1 MTASDPDQDRS
12 DARKKNAD
20 ERRDATPLPWRQL
33 LIVLLIQ
40 FAEPITGVVIFPF
53 INQFVRETGVTG
65 GDETKTG
72 YFAGIIESM
81 FFLAEAM
88 TVVFWGMASD
98 RFGRRSVLIF
108 GPLGLSI
115 TMFGF
120 GASKQFWS
128 LVMFRFFQGVFNGN
142 MVKHWV
148 LLLVVYSPDQ
158 RSIGQIPWEN
168 WHTSETIHTFSLVS
182 SRPWLPL

>member
-1 MTASDPDQDRS
+1 MTLQ
-12 DARKKNAD
+12 
-20 ERRDATPLPWRQL
+20 
-33 LIVLLIQ
+33 
-40 FAEPITGVVIFPF
+40 
-53 INQFVRETGVTG
+53 
-65 GDETKTG
+65 
-72 YFAGIIESM
+72 ESM

-142 MVKHWV
+142 MGPSLAHIYMC
-148 LLLVVYSPDQ
+148 LLTNYLNRRRKSRGWRGECTDLVAISV
-158 RSIGQIPWEN
+158 
-168 WHTSETIHTFSLVS
+168 
-182 SRPWLPL
+182 